1 MDPRI
6 TQLIAA
12 DRLQRDIRT
21 AAAAR
26 EAKALPRK
34 QRQAPQPAKRGRRF
48 VRRAPTPTTPAR

>member
-1 MDPRI
+1 VDPRI

-26 EAKALPRK
+26 EAKTLPREDRK
-34 QRQAPQPAKRGRRF
+34 ASQPAARRGRF
-48 VRRAPTPTTPAR
+48 VRRAPTSTTPTR

>member
-6 TQLIAA
+6 NQLIAA
-12 DRLQRDIRT
+12 ARLQDEIGR

-34 QRQAPQPAKRGRRF
+34 QRRTAEPTTRSRRF
-48 VRRAPTPTTPAR
+48 VRPAPTSTTPTR

>member
-6 TQLIAA
+6 NQLIAA

-34 QRQAPQPAKRGRRF
+34 QRTAPQPTTRSRRF
-48 VRRAPTPTTPAR
+48 VRPAPTSTTPTR

>member
-1 MDPRI
+1 VDPRI

-26 EAKALPRK
+26 EARTLPRK
-34 QRQAPQPAKRGRRF
+34 RRRAQPATPSGRF
-48 VRRAPTPTTPAR
+48 VRRAPTSTTPIR